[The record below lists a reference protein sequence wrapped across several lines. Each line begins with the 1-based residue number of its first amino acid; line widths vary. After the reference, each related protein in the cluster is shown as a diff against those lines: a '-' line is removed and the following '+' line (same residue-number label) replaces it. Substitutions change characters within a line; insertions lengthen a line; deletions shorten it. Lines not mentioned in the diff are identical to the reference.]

1 MNTFEYEV
9 TDAGYCVKVPY
20 SEYEVLELI
29 DFEPSLTGRYKQLIA
44 QKHDLDRAKACLE
57 QMFFSNDT
65 ALIDGAL
72 MNTAI
77 QLLVRCFTKS
87 GASDRLKFDEQK
99 VFKKF
104 ALDIGESDMLRT
116 YLQFYQ
122 ARNKVI
128 SHDELNYSNNIV
140 GLTVNPDGVACD
152 ITHLTV
158 STRYVYKKNKDLLL
172 RLISIA
178 SQYCELQIA
187 SVRDRLIEK
196 YNQIEP
202 KPALDK
208 IGHTRLEE
216 FEAFNIW

>member
-1 MNTFEYEV
+1 MSTFEYEV
-9 TDAGYCVKVPY
+9 TDDGYHVKAPY
-20 SEYEVLELI
+20 SQHEVLELI

-57 QMFFSNDT
+57 QMFFNNDT
-65 ALIDGAL
+65 TLIDGAL

-104 ALDIGESDMLRT
+104 ALDIGESDVLRI
-116 YLQFYQ
+116 YMQFYQ

-140 GLTVNPDGVACD
+140 GLTVNPAGVACD

-158 STRYVYKKNKDLLL
+158 STRYVYKQNKDLLL

-187 SVRDRLIEK
+187 SVKECLIEK
-196 YNQIEP
+196 YNQTEP
-202 KPALDK
+202 KPILDK
-208 IGHTRLEE
+208 IERARLES
-216 FEAFNIW
+216 FEAFNVW